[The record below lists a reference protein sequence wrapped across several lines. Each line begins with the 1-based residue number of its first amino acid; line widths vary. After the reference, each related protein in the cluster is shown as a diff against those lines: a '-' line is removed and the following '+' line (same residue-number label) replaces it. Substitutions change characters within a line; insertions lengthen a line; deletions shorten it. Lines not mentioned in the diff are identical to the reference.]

1 MNVGIVGF
9 GSIGTEVAR
18 ALINGVEDFSLYG
31 ITSRSK
37 SNAQERIDKL
47 DKNIKIFDLQALVD
61 NCEIIIDCAPKE
73 AFRDI
78 ATKCINKERK
88 LITVSGSG
96 ILDNL
101 DLEELAKTNNSQIIL
116 ATGAIVG
123 LDALRVASESNI
135 NSVTMTTRKPPNAL
149 SNAPFVINN
158 NIELNNLL
166 EPKLIFKGSATDGA
180 KAFPNNVNVADAVG
194 LEGIGA
200 NKTKL
205 EIWADPKLKRNT
217 HKVEVDSDSA
227 IFEMSIQNVQ
237 TPENP
242 GTGKI
247 TGLSVIACLRGLKS
261 SFKIGT

>member
-9 GSIGTEVAR
+9 GSIGSEVAK

-37 SNAQERIDKL
+37 SNAQERIAKL
-47 DKNIKIFDLQALVD
+47 DKNIKIYDLETLVD
-61 NCEIIIDCAPKE
+61 NCEIIIDCAPKA

-101 DLEELAKTNNSQIIL
+101 DLEELAKTKNSQIIL
-116 ATGAIVG
+116 ATGAILG
-123 LDALRVASESNI
+123 LDALRAAAESNI

-158 NIELNNLL
+158 NIQLNNLL
-166 EPKLIFKGSATDGA
+166 EPKLIFKGSATEGA
-180 KAFPNNVNVADAVG
+180 KAFPANVNVAAAVG
-194 LEGIGA
+194 LAGIGA

-205 EIWADPKLKRNT
+205 EIWADPNLKRNT
-217 HKVEVDSDSA
+217 HKVQVDSDSA

>member
-18 ALINGVEDFSLYG
+18 ALINGVEGFSLYG

-78 ATKCINKERK
+78 ATKCINQERK

-116 ATGAIVG
+116 ATGAILG
-123 LDALRVASESNI
+123 LDALRAAAESNI

-158 NIELNNLL
+158 NIQLNNLL

-180 KAFPNNVNVADAVG
+180 KAFPANVNVAAAVG
-194 LEGIGA
+194 LAGIGA

-205 EIWADPKLKRNT
+205 EIWADPNLKRNT
-217 HKVEVDSDSA
+217 HKVQVDSDSA

>member
-9 GSIGTEVAR
+9 GSIGSEVAK

-37 SNAQERIDKL
+37 SNAQERIAKL
-47 DKNIKIFDLQALVD
+47 DKNIKIYDLETLVD
-61 NCEIIIDCAPKE
+61 NCEIIIDCAPKA

-101 DLEELAKTNNSQIIL
+101 DLEELAKTKNSQIIL
-116 ATGAIVG
+116 ATGAILG
-123 LDALRVASESNI
+123 LGALRAASESNI

-180 KAFPNNVNVADAVG
+180 KAFPANVNVAAAVG
-194 LEGIGA
+194 LAGIGA

-205 EIWADPKLKRNT
+205 EIWADPNLKRNT

>member
-9 GSIGTEVAR
+9 GSIGSEVAK
-18 ALINGVEDFSLYG
+18 ALINGVEDFYLYG
-31 ITSRSK
+31 ITSRNKSK
-37 SNAQERIDKL
+37 AKERIAKL
-47 DKNIKIFDLQALVD
+47 DKNIKIYDLETLVD

-101 DLEELAKTNNSQIIL
+101 DLEELAKTKNSQIIL
-116 ATGAIVG
+116 ATGAILG
-123 LDALRVASESNI
+123 LDALRAASESNI

-180 KAFPNNVNVADAVG
+180 KAFPANVNVAAAVG
-194 LEGIGA
+194 LAGIGA

>member
-9 GSIGTEVAR
+9 GSIGTEVAK

-37 SNAQERIDKL
+37 ANAQERIDKL
-47 DKNIKIFDLQALVD
+47 DKNIEIYDLDNLVD

-73 AFRDI
+73 AFREI
-78 ATKCINKERK
+78 ATKCINKQRK

-96 ILDNL
+96 MLDNL
-101 DLEELAKTNNSQIIL
+101 DLEKLAKNNNSQIIL
-116 ATGAIVG
+116 ATGAILG
-123 LDALRVASESNI
+123 LDALRAASESNI
-135 NSVTMTTRKPPNAL
+135 NSVTMITRKPPNAL
-149 SNAPFVINN
+149 TNAPYVINN
-158 NIELNNLL
+158 NIQLNNLI

-180 KAFPNNVNVADAVG
+180 KAFPANVNVAAAVG
-194 LEGIGA
+194 LAGIGA
-200 NKTKL
+200 DKTNL
-205 EIWADPKLKRNT
+205 EIWADPNLKRNT
-217 HKVEVDSDSA
+217 HKVQVNSDSA
-227 IFEMSIQNVQ
+227 VFEMSIQNVQ

>member
-1 MNVGIVGF
+1 
-9 GSIGTEVAR
+9 
-18 ALINGVEDFSLYG
+18 
-31 ITSRSK
+31 
-37 SNAQERIDKL
+37 
-47 DKNIKIFDLQALVD
+47 
-61 NCEIIIDCAPKE
+61 
-73 AFRDI
+73 
-78 ATKCINKERK
+78 
-88 LITVSGSG
+88 
-96 ILDNL
+96 
-101 DLEELAKTNNSQIIL
+101 
-116 ATGAIVG
+116 
-123 LDALRVASESNI
+123 
-135 NSVTMTTRKPPNAL
+135 MTTRKPPNAL

-158 NIELNNLL
+158 SIELNNLL

-180 KAFPNNVNVADAVG
+180 KAFPANVNVAAAVG
-194 LEGIGA
+194 LAGIGA

>member
-9 GSIGTEVAR
+9 GSIGSEVAK
-18 ALINGVEDFSLYG
+18 ALVNGVEDFSLYG

-37 SNAQERIDKL
+37 SKAKERIAKL
-47 DKNIKIFDLQALVD
+47 DKNIKIYNLETLVD

-101 DLEELAKTNNSQIIL
+101 DLEEFAKTKNSQIIL
-116 ATGAIVG
+116 ATGAILG
-123 LDALRVASESNI
+123 LDALRAASESNI

-166 EPKLIFKGSATDGA
+166 EQKLIFKGSATDGA
-180 KAFPNNVNVADAVG
+180 KAFPANVNVAAAVG
-194 LEGIGA
+194 LAGIGA